1 MRPIPSAKR
10 RYELAS
16 WLFLVGSSLFAV
28 RELMNLGTDL
38 TDLNLTDL
46 KVIQTLLGVV
56 ASLLFTVGSGL
67 FVLDA
72 RQR

>member
-1 MRPIPSAKR
+1 MRRTKAENL

-16 WLFLVGSSLFAV
+16 WLFLVGSSLFGV
-28 RELMNLGTDL
+28 SELMNLGADM
-38 TDLNLTDL
+38 

-56 ASLLFTVGSGL
+56 ASLLFTLGSGL

>member
-1 MRPIPSAKR
+1 MRPTKADNH

-16 WLFLVGSSLFAV
+16 WLFLVGSSLFGV
-28 RELMNLGTDL
+28 SELMNLGAE
-38 TDLNLTDL
+38 L

-56 ASLLFTVGSGL
+56 ASLLFTVGSAL

>member
-1 MRPIPSAKR
+1 MRHIR
-10 RYELAS
+10 QTNLRYELAS
-16 WLFLVGSSLFAV
+16 WLFLVGSSLFGV
-28 RELMNLGTDL
+28 SELMNLGA
-38 TDLNLTDL
+38 DL

>member
-1 MRPIPSAKR
+1 MRSPRPANR

-16 WLFLVGSSLFAV
+16 WLFLVGSSLFGV
-28 RELMNLGTDL
+28 SELMNLGPDL
-38 TDLNLTDL
+38 PRL
-46 KVIQTLLGVV
+46 KITQTLLGVV